1 MSEQTENSKRARTV
15 LSAPVD
21 EVCLMEDRGRV
32 IRRGAV
38 SLAAGRH
45 TVLVHGVSPVAVD
58 KTLVVATQENSSVV
72 KVIDARVVRE
82 VVADTDDA
90 RQSSEVG
97 RLEEARRLL
106 ETDMQRRSTE
116 LERTNQRFRGMTRT
130 LELGLRELV
139 SDASWD
145 RSATS
150 EDFSELKT
158 LRREAMALLDSR
170 VPLEEAQQDAQ
181 DELHRIDIQLHA
193 LQTPSESRR
202 AYIEIDVEAK
212 AACDAKLQLEYSVP
226 GACWRPAHRAEL
238 IDREGSAFV
247 RFETDACVW
256 QNTGEDWD
264 DVQLVLS
271 TERASLGV
279 EPPVLRSDILSV
291 QRKSQTV
298 EIEARDQ
305 TVDELGPGG
314 GGSSSTPK
322 LPGIDDGGTALNLSA
337 PQRSRLP
344 SDGRPHRIFLGAFE
358 SSAEVS
364 LVALPE
370 LSACVLQKSELENS
384 GERPVLAGP
393 VDLLRDSGLVGHTNV
408 LYVAPGERFELGWGP
423 EPELRIHRDIESSSE
438 TSRVLSSWRVKQH
451 DIKVR
456 VSNIGQNSHQIL
468 VTERV
473 PVSEIDK
480 VKIEVESGDTTGRK
494 SADDNG
500 FVTWTL
506 DVGPRAHESLTLR
519 YSVKKHEDVQ
529 G

>member
-1 MSEQTENSKRARTV
+1 MSEDNDRSERAKTV

-58 KTLVVATQENSSVV
+58 KTLVVATQDGSSVV

-116 LERTNQRFRGMTRT
+116 LDRTNQRFRGMTRT

-145 RSATS
+145 RSAAP
-150 EDFSELKT
+150 EDFSELDT
-158 LRREAMALLDSR
+158 LRREAMVLLDSR
-170 VPLEEAQQDAQ
+170 VPLEEAQQDAR
-181 DELHRIDIQLHA
+181 DEIHRIDIQLHA

-212 AACDAKLQLEYSVP
+212 AACEAKLQLEYSVP

-238 IDREGSAFV
+238 IDREGSAVV

-264 DVQLVLS
+264 DVQLILS

-279 EPPVLRSDILSV
+279 EPPELRSDILSV

-305 TVDELGPGG
+305 AVDELGPGG
-314 GGSSSTPK
+314 GGSSSAPK
-322 LPGIDDGGTALNLSA
+322 LPGIDDGGTALNLRA
-337 PQRSRLP
+337 PQR
-344 SDGRPHRIFLGAFE
+344 
-358 SSAEVS
+358 
-364 LVALPE
+364 
-370 LSACVLQKSELENS
+370 K
-384 GERPVLAGP
+384 
-393 VDLLRDSGLVGHTNV
+393 
-408 LYVAPGERFELGWGP
+408 
-423 EPELRIHRDIESSSE
+423 
-438 TSRVLSSWRVKQH
+438 
-451 DIKVR
+451 
-456 VSNIGQNSHQIL
+456 
-468 VTERV
+468 
-473 PVSEIDK
+473 
-480 VKIEVESGDTTGRK
+480 
-494 SADDNG
+494 
-500 FVTWTL
+500 
-506 DVGPRAHESLTLR
+506 PRRH
-519 YSVKKHEDVQ
+519 
-529 G
+529 